1 MTLRHIQIFRTL
13 YENECNTTKAAQAL
27 NMTQPA
33 VSLAIKEL
41 EQHYDVVLFER
52 VGRRL
57 VITRAGERF
66 FEYCRSIENAF
77 HDMETEMKNWDRHGT
92 IRVGGTL
99 TIGSRFMPRYV
110 KLFRDSY
117 PDIKIKG
124 LCAPANILERKILD
138 NEIDVA
144 FSEGLAK
151 DAMIV
156 SKEYMDDHLVVF
168 SKKGGKYAAGE
179 TISIEELCSNDLVLR
194 EFGSGTRKV
203 FDEACEKAGFTV
215 EPMIESFSIAGI
227 INAVAEGLGLGVLSY
242 RLIDRAVEENMVVPI
257 QVEGLDLR
265 RKFYIIYH
273 KDKKL
278 STAVKYFLYLCNDIN
293 FEIEEEF

>member
-1 MTLRHIQIFRTL
+1 MTLRHIQIFRVL
-13 YENECNTTKAAQAL
+13 CENDCNTTKAAAAL

-41 EQHYDVVLFER
+41 EQNYNVLLFDR

-66 FEYCRSIENAF
+66 FEYCRSIENTF
-77 HDMETEMKNWDRHGT
+77 DDMETEMKNWDRHAT

-99 TIGSRFMPRYV
+99 TIGARFMPRYA
-110 KLFRDSY
+110 KIFCDSY

-138 NEIDVA
+138 NELDFA

-151 DAMIV
+151 DPQIV
-156 SKEYMDDHLVVF
+156 SKEYMNDHLVVF
-168 SKKGGKYAAGE
+168 APKNGKYAAGE
-179 TISIEELCSNDLVLR
+179 TISAEEFCSNNLILR

-203 FDEACEKAGFTV
+203 FDIACEKAGFSV
-215 EPMIESFSIAGI
+215 EPMIESFSTDGI
-227 INAVAEGLGLGVLSY
+227 IYAVSEGLGLGVLSY
-242 RLIDRAVEENMVVPI
+242 RLIDWAIEDGYIVPI
-257 QVEGLDLR
+257 RVEGLDLN

-278 STAVKYFLYLCNDIN
+278 STAAKYFLYLCDDIN
-293 FEIEEEF
+293 FEVAEDF